1 MQQNMMLCC
10 ALLMGLAADS
20 RAASPTPS
28 RDSGAPVFHTIGGE
42 LLRDGK
48 PVVLR
53 GVNTMHIFNGDP
65 ADLLKWPG
73 IEISREFVCNLK
85 NAPLE
90 PGTIYHDAARQW
102 TLHPLQD
109 LATRNSQRG
118 IVTMFCPFNWDGNDK
133 TTGFCG
139 ATPSKMDY
147 YAGYKQRMQAWAR
160 QFKGQPYVWIELWN
174 EPYARL
180 KSPADDALWLSA
192 TADMVDNLRAAGWDG
207 IIALSGAAWGQDET
221 ILERMGPALLR
232 GRRDIIFDIHTY
244 EQWLAHPETMAARF
258 EALRA
263 KQLPFLI
270 GECGPANGKTS
281 FDMKPLLGIARTNHI
296 STLAWIYTAPNPG
309 DHGGDFLLQHD
320 YLPNDV
326 NNYQWGST
334 FKAFLAEPH

>member
-1 MQQNMMLCC
+1 
-10 ALLMGLAADS
+10 MGLLAVGC
-20 RAASPTPS
+20 RAVSPMPS
-28 RDSGAPVFHTIGGE
+28 GEVSAPAFHTRGGE

-48 PVVLR
+48 PVALR

-65 ADLLKWPG
+65 ADLLKWRG

-85 NAPLE
+85 CAPLE
-90 PGTIYHDAARQW
+90 PGTSYYDEAHKW
-102 TLHPLQD
+102 TLHSLQA
-109 LATRNSQRG
+109 LATSNSQRG
-118 IVTMFCPFNWDGNDK
+118 IVTLFCPFNWDGNDK

-139 ATPSKMDY
+139 ATPSKTEY
-147 YAGYKQRMQAWAR
+147 YADYKKRMQDWAR

-221 ILERMGPALLR
+221 ILERMGPELLR
-232 GRRDIIFDIHTY
+232 DRQDIVFDIHAY
-244 EQWLAHPETMAARF
+244 EQWLAHPQTMAARF
-258 EALRA
+258 AALRA
-263 KQLPFLI
+263 KRLPFFI
-270 GECGPANGKTS
+270 GEFGPANGKTS
-281 FDMKPLLGIARTNHI
+281 YDTKPLLDVARSNQI

-309 DHGGDFLLQHD
+309 DHGQDFLLAHD
-320 YLPNDV
+320 YQPNDL
-326 NNYQWGST
+326 NNFNWGST